1 MNRCATL
8 VKQHVDSVASALPAL
23 GSAAAA
29 AAATPQVRRSF
40 DDYNFDTLL
49 QKPFKLVVYI
59 GPSNRMKLIL
69 KEIMHIFNRNVLK
82 LYDIIFY

>member
-8 VKQHVDSVASALPAL
+8 VKQHVDSVGSALPAL
-23 GSAAAA
+23 GSAA

-49 QKPFKLVVYI
+49 QKPFKRVVYI

-69 KEIMHIFNRNVLK
+69 KETMHIFNRNVLK
-82 LYDIIFY
+82 LYDFIFY

>member
-8 VKQHVDSVASALPAL
+8 VKQHVDSVGSALPAL
-23 GSAAAA
+23 GSVAAA

-49 QKPFKLVVYI
+49 QKPFKRVVCI

-82 LYDIIFY
+82 LYDFIFY

>member
-8 VKQHVDSVASALPAL
+8 VKQHVDSVGSALPAL
-23 GSAAAA
+23 GSVAAA